1 VPLIVVFTKYDKLVD
16 REDMEFDESQRERLS
31 EDATLDLIKRNASM
45 AFMKECIAPL
55 KERLGS
61 QIPPYKAVSGKCAH
75 CSCPNISDTDFYA
88 SWRRI

>member
-1 VPLIVVFTKYDKLVD
+1 MFTKYDKLVA
-16 REDMEFDESQRERLS
+16 RENMAFGKSQREGLS
-31 EDATLDLIKRNASM
+31 KDAIWDLSKSKAST
-45 AFMKECIAPL
+45 AFMEECIAPL